1 MVLSLQLKK
10 KDKRRNIDPRYSF
23 YDRLDVTLLG
33 EKHWAY
39 LQRRYHMGP
48 RELQVAKLTCRGL
61 TNEDIAQ
68 ELKMRLGTVKTHL
81 RNIFNKTRSKN
92 KITLLLRFVDDVN
105 KLFGKYAGAAPT
117 AGQRV

>member
-1 MVLSLQLKK
+1 MALQKK
-10 KDKRRNIDPRYSF
+10 KDKRKNIGLGDSF
-23 YDRLDVTLLG
+23 YGPLDVTLLS

-48 RELQVAKLTCRGL
+48 RELQVVKLTCRGL
-61 TNEDIAQ
+61 TDEDIAQ

-81 RNIFNKTRSKN
+81 RNIFNKTRSRN

-105 KLFGKYAGAAPT
+105 KLFSEYAGAAPT
-117 AGQRV
+117 IGRRV

>member
-1 MVLSLQLKK
+1 MALQKK
-10 KDKRRNIDPRYSF
+10 KDKRKNIGLGDSCYDP
-23 YDRLDVTLLG
+23 LDVTLLS

-39 LQRRYHMGP
+39 LQRWYHMGP

-81 RNIFNKTRSKN
+81 RNIFNKTRAGN
-92 KITLLLRFVDDVN
+92 KITMLLRFVDDVN
-105 KLFGKYAGAAPT
+105 KLFGKYASTAPT
-117 AGQRV
+117 TGRRV